1 MILGENYT
9 SEEFKKINGAVIFF
23 TGIVFIL
30 ATTIYYTPF
39 LYKITG
45 VNFLITLSSVALK
58 IFKKAII
65 FKIIILLMAICSV
78 MTFSSGLT
86 ITREKRILSGQIAA
100 IGFAFYIILMLIET
114 FFRISAWVGL
124 PFHCLFFFTF
134 FIAGCNFRKRESED
148 LLTDRRNEVG
158 LEFDQHREKVS
169 WEYSI
174 NIPYKYYYLGQ
185 ERLSW
190 INVNPLLS

>member
-1 MILGENYT
+1 
-9 SEEFKKINGAVIFF
+9 
-23 TGIVFIL
+23 
-30 ATTIYYTPF
+30 
-39 LYKITG
+39 
-45 VNFLITLSSVALK
+45 
-58 IFKKAII
+58 
-65 FKIIILLMAICSV
+65 

-158 LEFDQHREKVS
+158 LEVGEFVHTLGDAHIYLNHMEQVKTQLAREEMALPTLVLKHPEKSMFDIDVTDVVVEGYQSHPTIKAPIAV
-169 WEYSI
+169 
-174 NIPYKYYYLGQ
+174 
-185 ERLSW
+185 
-190 INVNPLLS
+190 